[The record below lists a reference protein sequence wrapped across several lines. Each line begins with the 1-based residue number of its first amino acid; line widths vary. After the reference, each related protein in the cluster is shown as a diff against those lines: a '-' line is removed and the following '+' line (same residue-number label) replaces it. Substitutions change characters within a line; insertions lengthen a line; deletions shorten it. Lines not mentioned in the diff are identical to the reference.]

1 MSPLP
6 IALELPAAV
15 QRGEWQRVAL
25 SLLLLKCALLLLDPN
40 LRFFMGDSG
49 SYLHAALTDWI
60 PPDRSFT
67 YPWLVYVS
75 AVLAQSA
82 FALVLLQSLFGVC
95 TALLLFWMLRRG
107 ARLPMAWA
115 AAPALL
121 LALEP
126 TQLFYERMLMAESAA
141 LLALMGCVASV
152 LAYVRSGRLRWAVL
166 LVLAGLLAVS
176 MRMSALPVVL
186 GMTALAPLLRAHS
199 RHSIEDTGRPFLAV
213 LRLGLH
219 LFLVLAMTVAA
230 HAAYKR
236 AYGAL
241 TEGKPEYMR
250 EQGRMRLG
258 LVAPLVKP
266 EHLKRVGLPVEL
278 LDQLGH
284 TLNDHRTRELQIWSN
299 QGLWAKIRDAQPPS
313 GADAVAGKIAVRAL
327 QGDPLGLLRMG
338 GANLLDYFD
347 SPTALSRLH
356 NDAGDS
362 SPDPGMIRDLR
373 THLRYDA
380 RDLYAQPGIAAKA
393 FLGSR
398 WWLTSVFLVLAPLAL
413 MVMWRY
419 RQPGQARSAAWVI
432 GFAGL
437 GLFASHLLF
446 SHIVSF
452 RYLHPMPPFALA
464 SLALLFAPRPSA
476 NARSVDSI

>member
-6 IALELPAAV
+6 IAPEPSASA
-15 QRGEWQRVAL
+15 RRAEWQRIAL

-40 LRFFMGDSG
+40 LRIFMGDSG
-49 SYLHAALTDWI
+49 SYLHGALTEWI

-75 AVLAQSA
+75 AVFAQSA

-107 ARLPMAWA
+107 AQLPFAWA

-121 LALEP
+121 LAVEP
-126 TQLFYERMLMAESAA
+126 AQLFYERMLMAEAA
-141 LLALMGCVASV
+141 GLLALMGCVASV
-152 LAYVRSGRLRWAVL
+152 LAYVRSGQLRWAVL
-166 LVLAGLLAVS
+166 LVLAGLVAVS

-186 GMTALAPLLRAHS
+186 GMTALAPVLRAHA
-199 RHSIEDTGRPFLAV
+199 RHSIEDPGRPLLAV

-230 HAAYKR
+230 HAAYKH

-266 EHLKRVGLPVEL
+266 EHLQRFGLPAEL
-278 LDQLGH
+278 LNQLGH
-284 TLNDHRTRELQIWSN
+284 PLIDHRTRELQIWSN
-299 QGLWAKIRDAQPPS
+299 QGLWAQIRDAQPPA

-327 QGDPLGLLRMG
+327 QGDPLGLFRMG
-338 GANLLDYFD
+338 GATLLDYFD
-347 SPTALSRLH
+347 SPLALARLR
-356 NDAGDS
+356 NDAGDVA
-362 SPDPGMIRDLR
+362 PNPGMIRDLR

-380 RDLYAQPGIAAKA
+380 SDLYARPGVVAQV

-398 WWLTSVFLVLAPLAL
+398 WWLTAVLFALAPLAL
-413 MVMWRY
+413 VVMWRY

-452 RYLHPMPPFALA
+452 RYLHPMPAFVLA
-464 SLALLFAPRPSA
+464 SLALLLAPRRAASP
-476 NARSVDSI
+476 RSSDVA